1 MYVYL
6 FESVEGVYMNEKHL
20 TVKELPSMERP
31 YEKLEQYGAKSLTD
45 AELLAVI
52 IRTGTREAHSVELA
66 SHILQKSGDTPG
78 ILGLKTLELP
88 ELMEIK
94 GVGRVKALQ
103 IIAIGELSRRIAK
116 AAVNRGECFSDPEL
130 IAKYYMEDM
139 RHLQREEIILL
150 MMNSKN
156 QIIKDEVISKGTVNS
171 SIISP
176 REVFLLALRYHA
188 VNIVLLH
195 NHPSGDPTPSKE
207 DLLMTARIAEAGKL
221 IGILLMDHLII
232 GDNKYISL
240 KEKGF
245 L

>member
-1 MYVYL
+1 MK
-6 FESVEGVYMNEKHL
+6 EKHL
-20 TVKELPSMERP
+20 TVKELPYLERP
-31 YEKLEQYGAKSLTD
+31 DEKLEKYGPKLLTD

-52 IRTGTREAHSVELA
+52 IRTGTKEHRSVELA
-66 SHILQKSGDTPG
+66 SQILEKPKETSGL
-78 ILGLKTLELP
+78 LGLKNLSIP
-88 ELMEIK
+88 QLMEIK
-94 GVGRVKALQ
+94 GVGKVKALQ

-116 AAVNRGECFSDPEL
+116 TSMDKGAMFSDPEM
-130 IAKYYMEDM
+130 IARYYMEDM
-139 RHLQREEIILL
+139 RHLTTEEVILI

-171 SIISP
+171 SILSP
-176 REVFLLALRYHA
+176 REVFLLALEYHA
-188 VNIVLLH
+188 VHIILLH

-207 DLLMTARIAEAGKL
+207 DLRMTAKIAEAGKL

-240 KEKGF
+240 KERGV